1 MVTHKEALITA
12 LFGECVQSL
21 RRQNMSALFVCAYL
35 IFDVC
40 ACVADLVQAPVR
52 AKRSSTCP
60 PPVICVQSELGG
72 FIQSVICI

>member
-21 RRQNMSALFVCAYL
+21 NMSALFVCAYL